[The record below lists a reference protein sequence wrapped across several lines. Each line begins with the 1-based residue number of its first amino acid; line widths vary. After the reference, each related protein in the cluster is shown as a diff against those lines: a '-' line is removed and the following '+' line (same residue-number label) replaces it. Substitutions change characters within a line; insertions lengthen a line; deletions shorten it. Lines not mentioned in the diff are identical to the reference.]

1 MKADRFWK
9 GAARAAFDLAFPRR
23 CPFCGAVIGWLPQCT
38 DCKAKT
44 DAVLHRP
51 FSLSATEQGLQ
62 TEPVE
67 PDAVVARVSD
77 LIVLPLHQIQ
87 ILV

>member
-51 FSLSATEQGLQ
+51 FSPPPSINWKIWKEPPAFSCIKTRPGGLFWK
-62 TEPVE
+62 
-67 PDAVVARVSD
+67 
-77 LIVLPLHQIQ
+77 
-87 ILV
+87 